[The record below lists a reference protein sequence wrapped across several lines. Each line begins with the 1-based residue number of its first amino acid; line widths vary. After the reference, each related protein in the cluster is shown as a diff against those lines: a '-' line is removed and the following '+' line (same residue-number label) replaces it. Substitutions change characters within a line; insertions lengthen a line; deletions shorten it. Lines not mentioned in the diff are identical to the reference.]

1 MPLGILLEGLGSCSS
16 ARLPFRLKPSR
27 GRSTGRRFLGPSA
40 ASSAGRSIRSV
51 QRWAGCCRSPNP
63 SSPSPP
69 PWCHFFPGFSSPSVT
84 VHRTRLSTY
93 ANFIKLEHTILSLP
107 LIYVGAVVGAAG
119 WPSILLAGLIL
130 LAAIGGRV
138 MAMGLNRLID
148 AAIDA
153 RNPSTKGR
161 ELPSGTMRPLEAWG
175 IVGLAGLLY
184 AGSAAAVAPICL
196 IWSPLPV
203 ALFVLYPYLKRFT
216 ALSHLGLG
224 LAWSMAPLGG
234 RLAGAASSTQAA
246 VLSGVEW
253 TASKSL
259 TDVGEVGWL
268 WFFSVLW
275 VTGFDIIYA
284 TMDEA
289 FDRKAGLHS
298 LPAKLGKVKALQAG
312 GGG

>member
-1 MPLGILLEGLGSCSS
+1 
-16 ARLPFRLKPSR
+16 
-27 GRSTGRRFLGPSA
+27 
-40 ASSAGRSIRSV
+40 
-51 QRWAGCCRSPNP
+51 
-63 SSPSPP
+63 
-69 PWCHFFPGFSSPSVT
+69 VT

-107 LIYVGAVVGAAG
+107 LIYAGAVVGAAG
-119 WPSILLAGLIL
+119 WPSIRLAGLIL

-153 RNPSTKGR
+153 RNPRTKGR

-216 ALSHLGLG
+216 ALSHVGLG
-224 LAWSMAPLGG
+224 LAWSMGPLGG
-234 RLAGAASSTQAA
+234 WLA
-246 VLSGVEW
+246 
-253 TASKSL
+253 TAQSL
-259 TDVGEVGWL
+259 AHLDQIMWL
-268 WFFSVLW
+268 WLFAVLW
-275 VTGFDIIYA
+275 VAGFDVIYA
-284 TMDEA
+284 TLDEA
-289 FDRKAGLHS
+289 FDRQEGLHS
-298 LPAKLGKVKALQAG
+298 LPARMGKDRALRVAALLHAAAFMALAILQRDVLRSPVGWPWLLAIAAILIWEHAIAPRRPEFAFFYLNAALGFLVFGLVASGLR
-312 GGG
+312 